1 MQGIILIHMQ
11 GIILIHM
18 QGIILIHQ
26 TKGIILIHINWD
38 LAHILGE
45 AASLGAELHQISDE
59 VC

>member
-1 MQGIILIHMQ
+1 MALCIWHL
-11 GIILIHM
+11 

-26 TKGIILIHINWD
+26 TKGIILIQFSWD
-38 LAHILGE
+38 LVYILGE